1 MVHFLSL
8 GSGSS
13 GNCYYIGNEESAL
26 LIDAGIGIRTLKK
39 RLQENNLSIESVKM
53 VMVTHCHFDHT
64 KSLLKLLQRHSLPLF
79 LTRNLLCSLMNI
91 RGVGPE
97 IRDYATLIQPGLQ
110 YQHESILFSTFVVPH
125 DAPETLGYHICIDGF
140 RFTLATD
147 IGAVTPELLYYGAM
161 SNALIIEAN
170 YDRYMLD
177 HGPYSPD
184 LRARISQGNG
194 HLSNRQC
201 AEAVVN
207 IINNGWQQYKT
218 YPTTVLLCHLSKENN
233 TPELAYNTVSGAIN
247 SLGLMPGRDIYLE
260 ALPRTTTGNLL
271 SWDIPNSSL

>member
-1 MVHFLSL
+1 
-8 GSGSS
+8 
-13 GNCYYIGNEESAL
+13 
-26 LIDAGIGIRTLKK
+26 
-39 RLQENNLSIESVKM
+39 
-53 VMVTHCHFDHT
+53 MVTHCHFDHT

-79 LTRNLLCSLMNI
+79 LTPNLLCSLMSI

-97 IRDYATLIQPGLQ
+97 IRDYATFIQPGLQ
-110 YQHESILFSTFVVPH
+110 YQNESILFSAFVVPH

-177 HGPYSPD
+177 NGPYSPD

-218 YPTTVLLCHLSKENN
+218 YPTTVLLCHLSK
-233 TPELAYNTVSGAIN
+233 
-247 SLGLMPGRDIYLE
+247 
-260 ALPRTTTGNLL
+260 
-271 SWDIPNSSL
+271 